1 MRRLFLL
8 LLLPVL
14 LQILGITGWGFL
26 RESQPAAVAIVLGT
40 TVYPSGALSE
50 RLHVRLEAGR
60 QLYVAGKVSKIL
72 VSGATGVEGV
82 NEAQAMATWLIQ
94 QGVPSADVFVD
105 PSGANTRLTAQNAAQ
120 MLGKGTPV
128 IAVSSWYHLARTE
141 LALRQAGLELR
152 GAQRAALI
160 WEPREIYS
168 LLRESIGFQVYL
180 WGLR

>member
-1 MRRLFLL
+1 MRRFFLL
-8 LLLPVL
+8 LLLPCL
-14 LQILGITGWGFL
+14 LQILGIVGWGFL
-26 RESQPAAVAIVLGT
+26 RESQPARVAVVLGT

-60 QLYVAGKVSKIL
+60 QLYATGKVTKIL

-82 NEAQAMATWLIQ
+82 NEAEAMAAWLIQ
-94 QGVPSADVFVD
+94 QGVPAADIVVD
-105 PSGANTRLTAQNAAQ
+105 PSGANTRLTAQNAAIL
-120 MLGKGTPV
+120 LGKGTPV

-141 LALRQAGLELR
+141 LALRQEGLELR
-152 GAQRAALI
+152 GSSRAALI

-180 WGLR
+180 WGLS